1 LCATKK
7 GSMGKS
13 LIIVES
19 PAKARTITK
28 FLGKDFVVK
37 ASVGHIKDLPK
48 TKLGVDIE
56 HGFEPHYIMIRGK
69 KKIITELKKA
79 GKAATEIYLAPDPD
93 REGEAI
99 AWHIAEVLADTKKN
113 IYRVLIHEI
122 TPRAV
127 ADALKNHRE
136 LQESLYRAQ
145 QARRILD
152 RLVGYKI
159 SPLLWQK
166 VKRGLSAGRVQ
177 SVALRLICDREREI
191 KAFNPQEYWSITARL
206 QHPQKPPAFE
216 AKLTQIKEQKIQIS
230 NEEEAKKITDG
241 LLGKQFVVADI
252 AKKEKKRNPSPPF
265 ITSTLQ
271 QEASRKLR
279 FSAKKTMFIAQQ
291 LYEGIDLGEWGR
303 VGLITYM
310 RTDSVRLSQDAIKEV
325 RDLIRKQFGEEY
337 LPDKPHLYKSRASAQ
352 EAHEAIRP
360 TSLDMPP
367 KKVKEFLTTDQR
379 SLYKLIWDRFLACQM
394 RPAILDQTT
403 IKIKADDHLFVAT
416 GSVMKFTG
424 FTAVYVEGKDTQEGE
439 EEEGV
444 LPALNPGDILQ
455 LLDIVPKQ
463 HFTQPPPRFTES
475 TLVRELEEK
484 GIGRPSTYATILSN
498 IRDKRY
504 VELIERKFHPTDL
517 GFLVA
522 DLLTDNFP
530 TIMDVGFTAHM
541 EENLDKIEEEKVP
554 WRQVLEEFYQP
565 FEENLKK
572 AEVNMRDV
580 KAERTPT
587 DIRCEQCGSVME
599 IRWGRFGKFLS
610 CTAYPECKNAKMF
623 RKDEEGKIMVEE
635 PASVDERCPQ
645 CESPMVV
652 KEGRYGKF
660 LACSRYP
667 DCKGTKSISIGVA
680 CPQPG
685 CGGALVQ
692 RRTKKGRIFFGCNRY
707 PDCRFALWERPV
719 QKSCPQCGA
728 TFLVEKRTKEGVKL
742 VCKQEG
748 CDYQA
753 VID

>member
-1 LCATKK
+1 
-7 GSMGKS
+7 MGKS

-19 PAKARTITK
+19 PAKARTISK
-28 FLGKDFVVK
+28 FLGKEFVVK

-79 GKAATEIYLAPDPD
+79 GKAATEIFLAPDPD

-99 AWHIAEVLADTKKN
+99 AWHIAEVLADKNKN

-191 KAFNPQEYWSITARL
+191 KAFIPQEYWSITARL

-216 AKLTQIKEQKIQIS
+216 AKLTQIKEQKIQIA
-230 NEEEAKKITDG
+230 NEEEAQKITDG
-241 LLGKQFVVADI
+241 LRKKQFIVADI
-252 AKKEKKRNPSPPF
+252 TKKEKKRHPAPPF

-291 LYEGIDLGEWGR
+291 LYEGIDLGEWGQ

-310 RTDSVRLSQDAIKEV
+310 RTDSVRLSQDAVKEV
-325 RDLIRKQFGEEY
+325 RELIQKQFGEEY
-337 LPDKPHLYKSRASAQ
+337 LPDKPHLYKSRSSAQ

-367 KKVKEFLTTDQR
+367 EKVKGFLTPDQR
-379 SLYKLIWDRFLACQM
+379 SLYRLIWDRFLACQM

-403 IKIKADDHLFVAT
+403 IKIKTADHLFIAT
-416 GSVMKFTG
+416 GSVMKFAG
-424 FTAVYVEGKDTQEGE
+424 FTAVYIEGQDTQEGGE
-439 EEEGV
+439 EEEGI
-444 LPALNPGDILQ
+444 LPSLAPGDIVE
-455 LLDIVPKQ
+455 LLDLLPKQ
-463 HFTQPPPRFTES
+463 HFTQPPARFTES

-484 GIGRPSTYATILSN
+484 GIGRPSTYASILSN
-498 IRDKRY
+498 IQDKRY
-504 VELIERKFHPTDL
+504 VELIERRFHPTDL

-522 DLLTDNFP
+522 DLLTENFP

-541 EENLDKIEEEKVP
+541 EENLDKIEAEKVS
-554 WRQVLEEFYQP
+554 WRQVLEEFYHP
-565 FEENLKK
+565 FEENLKR
-572 AEVNMRDV
+572 AEANMRDV
-580 KAERTPT
+580 KGERTPT
-587 DIRCEQCGSVME
+587 DIRCEQCGSMME

-610 CTAYPECKNAKMF
+610 CTAYPECKNSKMF

-635 PASVDERCPQ
+635 PTSVEEKCPQ
-645 CESPMVV
+645 CNSPMLV

-667 DCKGTKSISIGVA
+667 DCRGTKSLSIGVA

-685 CGGALVQ
+685 CGGSLVQ
-692 RRTKKGRIFFGCNRY
+692 KRTKKGRIFFGCNKY
-707 PDCRFALWERPV
+707 PDCHFALWERPV
-719 QKSCPQCGA
+719 PQSCPQCGA
-728 TFLVEKRTKEGVKL
+728 TFLVEKRRKDGVKL
-742 VCKQEG
+742 VCKKEG

-753 VID
+753 AAD

>member
-1 LCATKK
+1 
-7 GSMGKS
+7 MGKP

-37 ASVGHIKDLPK
+37 ASVGHIRDLPK
-48 TKLGVDIE
+48 TKLGVDVE
-56 HGFEPHYIMIRGK
+56 NGFEPHYIMIRGK

-99 AWHIAEVLADTKKN
+99 AWHIAEVLADKKKN

-136 LQESLYRAQ
+136 LRESLYRAQ

-191 KAFNPQEYWSITARL
+191 KAFIPQEYWSITAQL

-216 AKLTQIKEQKIQIS
+216 AKLTQIKEQKIQID
-230 NEEEAKKITDG
+230 NEEEAQKITDG
-241 LLGKQFVVADI
+241 LRGKQFVVADI
-252 AKKEKKRNPSPPF
+252 TKKEKKRNPSPPF

-310 RTDSVRLSQDAIKEV
+310 RTDSVRLSQDAISEV
-325 RDLIRKQFGEEY
+325 RELIKRQFGDQY
-337 LPDKPHLYKSRASAQ
+337 LPDKPQFYKSRSSAQ

-367 KKVKEFLTTDQR
+367 EKVKEFLTPDQR

-394 RPAILDQTT
+394 RPAILDQTS
-403 IKIKADDHLFVAT
+403 IKIKANDHLFIAT
-416 GSVMKFTG
+416 GSVVKFAG
-424 FTAVYVEGKDTQEGE
+424 FTAVYIEGKDTQEGE
-439 EEEGV
+439 EEEGI
-444 LPALNPGDILQ
+444 LPILNPGDIVQ
-455 LLDIVPKQ
+455 LLDILPKQ

-484 GIGRPSTYATILSN
+484 GIGRPSTYASILSN

-504 VELIERKFHPTDL
+504 VELIERKFYPTEL

-522 DLLTDNFP
+522 DLLTENFP

-554 WRQVLEEFYQP
+554 WRQVLEEFYHP

-572 AEVNMRDV
+572 AEANMRDV

-587 DIRCEQCGSVME
+587 DIRCEQCGSAME

-635 PASVDERCPQ
+635 SPSVDERCPQ

-667 DCKGTKSISIGVA
+667 DCKGTKSISI
-680 CPQPG
+680 
-685 CGGALVQ
+685 
-692 RRTKKGRIFFGCNRY
+692 KGI
-707 PDCRFALWERPV
+707 RPPY
-719 QKSCPQCGA
+719 K
-728 TFLVEKRTKEGVKL
+728 
-742 VCKQEG
+742 
-748 CDYQA
+748 
-753 VID
+753 

>member
-1 LCATKK
+1 
-7 GSMGKS
+7 MGKS

-48 TKLGVDIE
+48 TKLGVDVE

-99 AWHIAEVLADTKKN
+99 AWHIAEVLADKKKN

-136 LQESLYRAQ
+136 LRESLYRAQ

-177 SVALRLICDREREI
+177 SVALKLICEREREI
-191 KAFNPQEYWSITARL
+191 QAFIPQEYWSITAQL
-206 QHPQKPPAFE
+206 EHPQKPPAFE
-216 AKLTQIKEQKIQIS
+216 AKLTQIKEQKLQIN
-230 NEEEAKKITDG
+230 NEEEAKKITAG
-241 LLGKQFVVADI
+241 LREKQFVVADI

-310 RTDSVRLSQDAIKEV
+310 RTDSVRLSQDAVREV
-325 RDLIRKQFGEEY
+325 RELIKRQFGDQY
-337 LPDKPHLYKSRASAQ
+337 LPDKPQIYKSRSSAQ

-367 KKVKEFLTTDQR
+367 EKVKEFLTPDQR

-403 IKIKADDHLFVAT
+403 IKIKANDHLFIAT
-416 GSVMKFTG
+416 GSVTKFAG

-444 LPALNPGDILQ
+444 LPILNPGDILQ
-455 LLDIVPKQ
+455 LLGILPKQ

-484 GIGRPSTYATILSN
+484 GIGRPSTYASILSN

-504 VELIERKFHPTDL
+504 VELIERKFHPTEL

-522 DLLTDNFP
+522 DLLTENFP

-554 WRQVLEEFYQP
+554 WRQVLEEFYHP

-572 AEVNMRDV
+572 AEANMRDV
-580 KAERTPT
+580 KGERTPT
-587 DIRCEQCGSVME
+587 DIRCEQCGSAME

-610 CTAYPECKNAKMF
+610 CTSYPECKNAKMF

-635 PASVDERCPQ
+635 SPSVDERCPQ
-645 CESPMVV
+645 CDSPMIV

-667 DCKGTKSISIGVA
+667 DCKGTKSVSIGVE

-685 CGGALVQ
+685 CGGSLVQ
-692 RRTKKGRIFFGCNRY
+692 RRTKKGRIFFGCNKY

-719 QKSCPQCGA
+719 KKSCPQCGA
-728 TFLVEKRTKEGVKL
+728 TFLVEKKTKEGLKL
-742 VCKQEG
+742 VCKHEG
-748 CDYQA
+748 CDYQIA
-753 VID
+753 AD

>member
-1 LCATKK
+1 
-7 GSMGKS
+7 MGKS

-48 TKLGVDIE
+48 TKLGVDVE

-99 AWHIAEVLADTKKN
+99 AWHIAEVLADKKKK

-136 LQESLYRAQ
+136 LRESLYRAQ

-177 SVALRLICDREREI
+177 SVALKLICDREREV
-191 KAFNPQEYWSITARL
+191 KAFIPQEYWSITAQL

-216 AKLTQIKEQKIQIS
+216 AKLTQIKEQKIQIN
-230 NEEEAKKITDG
+230 NEEEAQKITDG
-241 LLGKQFVVADI
+241 LRGKQFVVADI
-252 AKKEKKRNPSPPF
+252 AKKEKKRHPSPPF

-291 LYEGIDLGEWGR
+291 LYEGIDLGEWGQ

-310 RTDSVRLSQDAIKEV
+310 RTDSVRLSQDAVKEV
-325 RDLIRKQFGEEY
+325 RELIRKQFGEEY
-337 LPDKPHLYKSRASAQ
+337 LPEKPHFYKSRASAQ

-367 KKVKEFLTTDQR
+367 EKVKGFLTPDQR

-394 RPAILDQTT
+394 RSAIFDQTT
-403 IKIKADDHLFVAT
+403 IKIKADDHLFIAT
-416 GSVMKFTG
+416 GSVMKFAG
-424 FTAVYVEGKDTQEGE
+424 FTAVYVEGKDTQEGG

-444 LPALNPGDILQ
+444 LPSLNPGDILK
-455 LLDIVPKQ
+455 LLDLLPKQ
-463 HFTQPPPRFTES
+463 HFTQPPPPFTES

-484 GIGRPSTYATILSN
+484 GIGRPSTYASILSN
-498 IRDKRY
+498 IQDKRY
-504 VELIERKFHPTDL
+504 VVLIERKFHPTDL

-522 DLLTDNFP
+522 DLLIENFP

-541 EENLDKIEEEKVP
+541 EENLDKIEAEKVP
-554 WRQVLEEFYQP
+554 WRQVLEEFYHP
-565 FEENLKK
+565 FEENLKR
-572 AEVNMRDV
+572 AEANMRDV

-587 DIRCEQCGSVME
+587 DIRCDQCGSIME
-599 IRWGRFGKFLS
+599 IKWGKYGKFLS

-623 RKDEEGKIMVEE
+623 SRDEEGKIMVEE
-635 PASVDERCPQ
+635 PPSVDEKCPQ

-667 DCKGTKSISIGVA
+667 DCKGTKSMSIGVE
-680 CPQPG
+680 CPQQG
-685 CGGALVQ
+685 CGGSLVQ
-692 RRTKKGRIFFGCNRY
+692 KRTKKGRIFFACNKY
-707 PDCRFALWERPV
+707 PDCHFALWERPV
-719 QKSCPQCGA
+719 PQSCPQCGA
-728 TFLVEKRTKEGVKL
+728 TFLVEKRRKDGVTL
-742 VCKQEG
+742 ICKQEG

-753 VID
+753 AADLA

>member
-1 LCATKK
+1 
-7 GSMGKS
+7 
-13 LIIVES
+13 
-19 PAKARTITK
+19 
-28 FLGKDFVVK
+28 
-37 ASVGHIKDLPK
+37 
-48 TKLGVDIE
+48 
-56 HGFEPHYIMIRGK
+56 MIRGK

-99 AWHIAEVLADTKKN
+99 AWHIAEVLADKKKN

-191 KAFNPQEYWSITARL
+191 KAFIPQEYWSITAQL
-206 QHPQKPPAFE
+206 QHPQKPPPFE
-216 AKLTQIKEQKIQIS
+216 AKLTQIKEQKIQI
-230 NEEEAKKITDG
+230 NKEEEAKKITDS
-241 LLGKQFVVADI
+241 LRAKTFVVADI
-252 AKKEKKRNPSPPF
+252 AKKEKKRHPSPPF

-291 LYEGIDLGEWGR
+291 LYEGIDLGEWGQ

-310 RTDSVRLSQDAIKEV
+310 RTDSVRLSQDAVKEV
-325 RDLIRKQFGEEY
+325 RELIQKQFGEEY
-337 LPDKPHLYKSRASAQ
+337 LPDKPHLYKSRSSAQ

-367 KKVKEFLTTDQR
+367 EKVKGFLTPDQR

-394 RPAILDQTT
+394 RSAIFDQTT
-403 IKIKADDHLFVAT
+403 IKIKANDHLFIAT
-416 GSVMKFTG
+416 GSVMKFAG
-424 FTAVYVEGKDTQEGE
+424 FTAVYVEGKDTQEGG

-444 LPALNPGDILQ
+444 LPSLNPGDIVE
-455 LLDIVPKQ
+455 LLDIIPKQ
-463 HFTQPPPRFTES
+463 HFTQPPARFTES

-484 GIGRPSTYATILSN
+484 GIGRPSTYASILSN
-498 IRDKRY
+498 IQDKRY

-517 GFLVA
+517 GVLVA
-522 DLLTDNFP
+522 DILVDNFP
-530 TIMDVGFTAHM
+530 SIMDVGFTAQM
-541 EENLDKIEEEKVP
+541 EENLDKIEDEKVP
-554 WRQVLEEFYQP
+554 WRQVLEEFYRP
-565 FEENLKK
+565 FEENLKR
-572 AEVNMRDV
+572 AEANMRDV
-580 KAERTPT
+580 KSEKTPT
-587 DIRCEQCGSVME
+587 DIRCDLCGSIME
-599 IRWGRFGKFLS
+599 IKWGKYGKFLS

-623 RKDEEGKIMVEE
+623 SRDEEGKIMVEE
-635 PASVDERCPQ
+635 PPSVDEKCPQ

-667 DCKGTKSISIGVA
+667 ECKGTKSISTGVK
-680 CPQPG
+680 CPQEG
-685 CGGALVQ
+685 CEGSLVQ
-692 RRTKKGRIFFGCNRY
+692 RRTKKGRIFFGCNKY
-707 PDCRFALWERPV
+707 PDCRFALWEKPISRP
-719 QKSCPQCGA
+719 CPQCGA
-728 TFLVEKRTKEGVKL
+728 TFLAEKRRKEGVKL
-742 VCKQEG
+742 VCKKEG
-748 CDYQA
+748 CDYEVA
-753 VID
+753 AD

>member
-1 LCATKK
+1 
-7 GSMGKS
+7 MGKP

-56 HGFEPHYIMIRGK
+56 NGFEPHYIAIRGK
-69 KKIITELKKA
+69 GKIISELKKA
-79 GKAATEIYLAPDPD
+79 SRNAQDIYLAPDPD

-99 AWHIAEVLADTKKN
+99 AWHIAEVLADKGKN

-177 SVALRLICDREREI
+177 SVALRFICDREREI
-191 KAFNPQEYWSITARL
+191 QAFVPQEYWSITAQL
-206 QHPQKPPAFE
+206 QHPKTPPPFE
-216 AKLTQIKEQKIQIS
+216 AKLTQIKGKKTKIGT
-230 NEEEAKKITDG
+230 EKEAKKITGG
-241 LLGKQFVVADI
+241 LRSKPFRVEDV
-252 AKKEKKRNPSPPF
+252 AKKEKRRNPAPPF

-279 FSAKKTMFIAQQ
+279 FSAKKTMRIAQQ
-291 LYEGIDLGEWGR
+291 LYEGIDLGKMGQ

-310 RTDSVRLSQDAIKEV
+310 RTDSVRLSQDAIREV
-325 RDLIRKQFGEEY
+325 RELIRKQFGEEY
-337 LPDKPHLYKSRASAQ
+337 LPDKPHFYKSRSSAQ
-352 EAHEAIRP
+352 EAHEAVRP

-367 KKVKEFLTTDQR
+367 EKIKGFLSADQR
-379 SLYKLIWDRFLACQM
+379 SLYKLIWERFIACQM
-394 RPAILDQTT
+394 RPAIFDQTT
-403 IKIKADDHLFVAT
+403 IKIKAGDHLFVAT
-416 GSVMKFTG
+416 GSVMKFAG
-424 FTAVYVEGKDTQEGE
+424 FTAVYVEGKDTQDGGE
-439 EEEGV
+439 EEGI
-444 LPALNPGDILQ
+444 LPPVNPGDQLE
-455 LLDIVPKQ
+455 LLDLLPKQ

-484 GIGRPSTYATILSN
+484 GIGRPSTYAAILSN
-498 IRDKRY
+498 IQDKRY
-504 VELIERKFHPTDL
+504 VELTDRKFHPTDL
-517 GFLVA
+517 GVLVA
-522 DLLTDNFP
+522 ELLIENFP
-530 TIMDVGFTAHM
+530 TIMDAGFTAHM

-554 WRQVLEEFYQP
+554 WKQVLEEFYQP
-565 FEENLKK
+565 FEENLKR
-572 AEVNMRDV
+572 AEANMRDV
-580 KAERTPT
+580 KGERTPT
-587 DIRCEQCGSVME
+587 DIRCDQCGSMME
-599 IRWGRFGKFLS
+599 IRWGKYGKFLS

-623 RKDEEGKIMVEE
+623 SRDKEGKIMVEE
-635 PASVDERCPQ
+635 PPTVEEKCPQ
-645 CESPMVV
+645 CDSAMVV

-660 LACSRYP
+660 LACTRYP
-667 DCKGTKSISIGVA
+667 DCKGTRSVSIGVA
-680 CPQPG
+680 CPQEG

-692 RRTKKGRIFFGCNRY
+692 RRTRKGRTFYGCSNY
-707 PDCRFALWERPV
+707 PDCRFALWERPLPRT
-719 QKSCPQCGA
+719 CPQCGA
-728 TFLVEKRTKEGVKL
+728 TFLVEKRSKAGVQYI
-742 VCKQEG
+742 CKQEE
-748 CDYQA
+748 CDYQEA
-753 VID
+753 AE

>member
-1 LCATKK
+1 
-7 GSMGKS
+7 MGKS

-56 HGFEPHYIMIRGK
+56 NGFEPHYITIRGK
-69 KKIITELKKA
+69 KKIIAELKKA
-79 GKAATEIYLAPDPD
+79 GRAATEIYLAPDPD

-99 AWHIAEVLADTKKN
+99 AWHIAEVLAGKGKN

-127 ADALKNHRE
+127 AEALKNHRE

-177 SVALRLICDREREI
+177 SVALRLVCDRENEI
-191 KAFNPQEYWSITARL
+191 RAFIPQEYWSITAQL
-206 QHPQKPPAFE
+206 QHPQNPPPFE
-216 AKLTQIKEQKIQIS
+216 AKLTQIKGKKIQIE
-230 NEEEAKKITDG
+230 NGEEAKKITDG
-241 LLGKQFVVADI
+241 LRGKPFVVEDI
-252 AKKEKKRNPSPPF
+252 KKKEKKRNPSPPF

-291 LYEGIDLGEWGR
+291 LYEGIDLGDWGQ
-303 VGLITYM
+303 VGLISYM
-310 RTDSVRLSQDAIKEV
+310 RTDSVRLSQDAVKEA
-325 RDLIRKQFGEEY
+325 RELIRKQFSEEY
-337 LPDKPHLYKSRASAQ
+337 LPEKPHVYKSRSSAQ

-360 TSLDMPP
+360 TSLDMSPE
-367 KKVKEFLTTDQR
+367 KIKEFLTSDQR

-394 RPAILDQTT
+394 RPAIFDQTT
-403 IKIKADDHLFVAT
+403 IQIKANDHLFVAT
-416 GSVMKFTG
+416 GSIMKFPG
-424 FTAVYVEGKDTQEGE
+424 FTAVYTEGKDTQDGE
-439 EEEGV
+439 EEGI
-444 LPALNPGDILQ
+444 LPPLNPGDQLE
-455 LLDIVPKQ
+455 LLDLFPKQ

-498 IRDKRY
+498 IQEKRY
-504 VELIERKFHPTDL
+504 VELIDRKFSPTDL
-517 GFLVA
+517 GFLIA
-522 DLLTDNFP
+522 NLLIDNFP
-530 TIMDVGFTAHM
+530 SIMDVGFTARL
-541 EENLDKIEEEKVP
+541 EENLDKIEEKKVP
-554 WRQVLEEFYQP
+554 WKQVLEEFYHP
-565 FEENLKK
+565 FEENLKR
-572 AEVNMRDV
+572 AEEHMRDV
-580 KAERTPT
+580 KSERMPT
-587 DIRCEQCGSVME
+587 DIRCDQCGSIME
-599 IRWGRFGKFLS
+599 IKWGKYGKFLS
-610 CTAYPECKNAKMF
+610 CTAYPDCKNAKMF

-635 PASVDERCPQ
+635 PPSVDEKCPQ
-645 CESPMVV
+645 CDSPMLV
-652 KEGRYGKF
+652 KEGRYGRF

-667 DCKGTKSISIGVA
+667 DCKGTKSMSIGVG
-680 CPQPG
+680 CPQEG

-692 RRTKKGRIFFGCNRY
+692 RRTKKGRIFFGCNNY
-707 PDCRFALWERPV
+707 PNCRFALWEKPIP
-719 QKSCPQCGA
+719 QACPQCGA
-728 TFLVEKRTKEGVKL
+728 AFLVEKRRKDGVKL
-742 VCKQEG
+742 VCKKEG
-748 CDYQA
+748 CDYQGD
-753 VID
+753 VQ

>member
-1 LCATKK
+1 
-7 GSMGKS
+7 MGKS

-79 GKAATEIYLAPDPD
+79 GKKATEIYLAPDPD

-99 AWHIAEVLADTKKN
+99 AWHIAEVLADSKKN

-191 KAFNPQEYWSITARL
+191 KAFIPQEYWSITAQL

-216 AKLTQIKEQKIQIS
+216 ARLTQIKEQKIQITD
-230 NEEEAKKITDG
+230 EEEAKKIIDG
-241 LLGKQFVVADI
+241 LREKQFIVADI

-310 RTDSVRLSQDAIKEV
+310 RTDSVRLSQDAIREV
-325 RDLIRKQFGEEY
+325 RELIKRQFGDEY
-337 LPDKPHLYKSRASAQ
+337 LPEKPHFYKSRASAQ

-367 KKVKEFLTTDQR
+367 QKVKEYLTPDQR

-394 RPAILDQTT
+394 RPALLDQTT
-403 IKIKADDHLFVAT
+403 IKIKADGYLFVAT
-416 GSVMKFTG
+416 GSIMKFVG

-439 EEEGV
+439 EEEGI
-444 LPALNPGDILQ
+444 LPTLNPGDILQ
-455 LLDIVPKQ
+455 LLDIIPKQ

-484 GIGRPSTYATILSN
+484 GIGRPSTYASILSN

-522 DLLTDNFP
+522 DLLIENFP

-541 EENLDKIEEEKVP
+541 EENLDQIEEKKVP
-554 WRQVLEEFYQP
+554 WKQVLDEFYGP

-572 AEVNMRDV
+572 AEANMRDV
-580 KAERTPT
+580 KGERTPT
-587 DIRCEQCGSVME
+587 DIRCEQCGSLME

-635 PASVDERCPQ
+635 PTSVDERCPK

-692 RRTKKGRIFFGCNRY
+692 RRTKKGRTFFGCNRY

-719 QKSCPQCGA
+719 KKSCPQCGA

-753 VID
+753 ASD

>member
-1 LCATKK
+1 
-7 GSMGKS
+7 MGKP

-37 ASVGHIKDLPK
+37 ASVGHIRDLPK
-48 TKLGVDIE
+48 TKLGVDVE
-56 HGFEPHYIMIRGK
+56 NGFEPHYIMIRGK

-99 AWHIAEVLADTKKN
+99 AWHIAEVLADKKKN

-136 LQESLYRAQ
+136 LRESLYRAQ

-191 KAFNPQEYWSITARL
+191 KAFIPQEYWSITAQL

-216 AKLTQIKEQKIQIS
+216 AKLTQIKEQKIQID
-230 NEEEAKKITDG
+230 NEEEAQKITDG
-241 LLGKQFVVADI
+241 LRGKQFIVADI

-310 RTDSVRLSQDAIKEV
+310 RTDSVRLSQDAISEV
-325 RDLIRKQFGEEY
+325 RELIKRQFGDQY
-337 LPDKPHLYKSRASAQ
+337 LPDKPQFYKSRSSAQ

-367 KKVKEFLTTDQR
+367 EKVKEFLTPDQR

-394 RPAILDQTT
+394 RPAILDQTS
-403 IKIKADDHLFVAT
+403 IKIKANDHLFIAT
-416 GSVMKFTG
+416 GSVVKFAG

-439 EEEGV
+439 EEEGI
-444 LPALNPGDILQ
+444 LPILNPGDIVQ
-455 LLDIVPKQ
+455 LLDILPKQ

-484 GIGRPSTYATILSN
+484 GIGRPSTYASILSN

-504 VELIERKFHPTDL
+504 VELIERKFYPTEL

-522 DLLTDNFP
+522 DLLTENFP

-554 WRQVLEEFYQP
+554 WRQVLEEFYHP

-572 AEVNMRDV
+572 AEANMRDV

-587 DIRCEQCGSVME
+587 DIRCEQCGSAME

-635 PASVDERCPQ
+635 SPSVDERCPQ

-667 DCKGTKSISIGVA
+667 DCKGTKSISIGVE

-685 CGGALVQ
+685 CGGSLVQ
-692 RRTKKGRIFFGCNRY
+692 RRTKKGRIFFGCNKY

-719 QKSCPQCGA
+719 KKSCPQCGA
-728 TFLVEKRTKEGVKL
+728 TFLVEKRSKEGLKL
-742 VCKQEG
+742 ICKQEG
-748 CDYQA
+748 CDYQVA
-753 VID
+753 TD

>member
-1 LCATKK
+1 MA
-7 GSMGKS
+7 KS

-19 PAKARTITK
+19 PAKARTISK

-99 AWHIAEVLADTKKN
+99 AWHIAEVLADKKKN

-191 KAFNPQEYWSITARL
+191 KAFIPQEYWSITAQL

-216 AKLTQIKEQKIQIS
+216 AKLTQIKEQKIQIN

-241 LLGKQFVVADI
+241 LRAKTFVVADI
-252 AKKEKKRNPSPPF
+252 AKKEKKRHPAPPF

-291 LYEGIDLGEWGR
+291 LYEGIDLGEWGQ

-310 RTDSVRLSQDAIKEV
+310 RTDSVRLSQDAVKEV
-325 RDLIRKQFGEEY
+325 RELIQKQFGDAY

-360 TSLDMPP
+360 TSLDMSPE
-367 KKVKEFLTTDQR
+367 KVKGFLTPDQR

-394 RPAILDQTT
+394 RSAIFDQTT
-403 IKIKADDHLFVAT
+403 IKIKANDHLFIAT
-416 GSVMKFTG
+416 GSVMKFAG
-424 FTAVYVEGKDTQEGE
+424 FTAVYVEGKDTQEGG

-444 LPALNPGDILQ
+444 LPSLNPGDIVE
-455 LLDIVPKQ
+455 LLDLLPKQ
-463 HFTQPPPRFTES
+463 HFTQPPARFTES

-484 GIGRPSTYATILSN
+484 GIGRPSTYASILSN
-498 IRDKRY
+498 IQDKRY

-517 GFLVA
+517 GVLVA
-522 DLLTDNFP
+522 DLLTENFP
-530 TIMDVGFTAHM
+530 TIMDVGFTAQM
-541 EENLDKIEEEKVP
+541 EENLDKIEAEKVS
-554 WRQVLEEFYQP
+554 WRQVLEEFYHP
-565 FEENLKK
+565 FEENLKR
-572 AEVNMRDV
+572 AEANMRDV

-587 DIRCEQCGSVME
+587 DIRCDLCGSIME
-599 IRWGRFGKFLS
+599 IKWGKYGKFLS

-623 RKDEEGKIMVEE
+623 SRDEEGKIMVEE
-635 PASVDERCPQ
+635 PPSVDEKCPQ
-645 CESPMVV
+645 CNSPMVV

-667 DCKGTKSISIGVA
+667 ECKGTKSISTGVK
-680 CPQPG
+680 CPQEG
-685 CGGALVQ
+685 CEGSLVQ
-692 RRTKKGRIFFGCNRY
+692 RRTKKGRIFFGCNKY
-707 PDCRFALWERPV
+707 PDCRFALWEKPISRP
-719 QKSCPQCGA
+719 CPQCGA
-728 TFLVEKRTKEGVKL
+728 TFLAEKRRKEGVKL

-748 CDYQA
+748 CGYEVAAD
-753 VID
+753 

>member
-1 LCATKK
+1 MSAREEGT
-7 GSMGKS
+7 MGKP

-56 HGFEPHYIMIRGK
+56 NGFEPHYIAIRGK
-69 KKIITELKKA
+69 GKIISELKKA
-79 GKAATEIYLAPDPD
+79 SRNAQDIYLAPDPD

-99 AWHIAEVLADTKKN
+99 AWHIAEVLADKGKN

-177 SVALRLICDREREI
+177 SVALRFICDREREI
-191 KAFNPQEYWSITARL
+191 QAFVPQEYWSITAQL
-206 QHPQKPPAFE
+206 QHPKTPPPFE
-216 AKLTQIKEQKIQIS
+216 AKLTQIKGKKTKIGT
-230 NEEEAKKITDG
+230 EKEAKQITNG
-241 LLGKQFVVADI
+241 LRSKPFRVEDV
-252 AKKEKKRNPSPPF
+252 AKKEKRRNPSPPF

-279 FSAKKTMFIAQQ
+279 FSAKKTMRIAQQ
-291 LYEGIDLGEWGR
+291 LYEGIDLGKMGQ

-310 RTDSVRLSQDAIKEV
+310 RTDSVRLSQDAIREV
-325 RDLIRKQFGEEY
+325 RELIRKQFGEEY
-337 LPDKPHLYKSRASAQ
+337 LPDKPHFYKSRSSAQ
-352 EAHEAIRP
+352 EAHEAVRP

-367 KKVKEFLTTDQR
+367 EKIKGFLSADQR
-379 SLYKLIWDRFLACQM
+379 SLYKLIWERFIACQM
-394 RPAILDQTT
+394 RPAIFDQTT
-403 IKIKADDHLFVAT
+403 IKIKAGDHLFVAT
-416 GSVMKFTG
+416 GSVMKFAG
-424 FTAVYVEGKDTQEGE
+424 FTAVYVEGKDTQDGGE
-439 EEEGV
+439 EEGI
-444 LPALNPGDILQ
+444 LPPVNPGDQLE
-455 LLDIVPKQ
+455 LLDLLPKQ

-484 GIGRPSTYATILSN
+484 GIGRPSTYAAILSN
-498 IRDKRY
+498 IQDKRY
-504 VELIERKFHPTDL
+504 VELTDRKFHPTDL
-517 GFLVA
+517 GVLVA
-522 DLLTDNFP
+522 ELLIENFP
-530 TIMDVGFTAHM
+530 TIMDAGFTAHM

-554 WRQVLEEFYQP
+554 WKQVLEEFYQP
-565 FEENLKK
+565 FEENLKR
-572 AEVNMRDV
+572 AEANMRDV
-580 KAERTPT
+580 KGERTPT
-587 DIRCEQCGSVME
+587 DIRCDQCGSMME
-599 IRWGRFGKFLS
+599 IRWGKYGKFLS

-623 RKDEEGKIMVEE
+623 SRDKEGKIMVEE
-635 PASVDERCPQ
+635 PPTVEEKCPQ
-645 CESPMVV
+645 CDSAMVV

-660 LACSRYP
+660 LACTRYP
-667 DCKGTKSISIGVA
+667 DCKGTRSVSIGVA
-680 CPQPG
+680 CPQEG

-692 RRTKKGRIFFGCNRY
+692 RRTRKGRTFYGCSNY
-707 PDCRFALWERPV
+707 PDCRFALWERPLPRT
-719 QKSCPQCGA
+719 CPQCGA
-728 TFLVEKRTKEGVKL
+728 TFLVEKRSKAGVQYI
-742 VCKQEG
+742 CKQEE
-748 CDYQA
+748 CDYQEA
-753 VID
+753 AE

>member
-1 LCATKK
+1 
-7 GSMGKS
+7 MGKS

-19 PAKARTITK
+19 PAKARTISK

-56 HGFEPHYIMIRGK
+56 NGFEPHYIMIRGK

-79 GKAATEIYLAPDPD
+79 SKAATEIYLAPDPD

-99 AWHIAEVLADTKKN
+99 AWHIAEVLADKKKN

-127 ADALKNHRE
+127 ADALKNHRA

-191 KAFNPQEYWSITARL
+191 KAFIPQEYWSITAQL
-206 QHPQKPPAFE
+206 QHSQKPPAFE
-216 AKLTQIKEQKIQIS
+216 AKLTQIKEQKIQIN
-230 NEEEAKKITDG
+230 NEEEAQKITDG
-241 LLGKQFVVADI
+241 LRGKQFVVADI
-252 AKKEKKRNPSPPF
+252 AKKEKKRHPSPPF

-291 LYEGIDLGEWGR
+291 LYEGIDLGEWGQ

-310 RTDSVRLSQDAIKEV
+310 RTDSVRLSQEAVKEV
-325 RDLIRKQFGEEY
+325 RELIQKQFGEEY
-337 LPDKPHLYKSRASAQ
+337 LPEKPHFYKSRASAQ

-367 KKVKEFLTTDQR
+367 EKVKGFLTPDQR

-394 RPAILDQTT
+394 RSAIFDQTT
-403 IKIKADDHLFVAT
+403 IKIKADDHLFIAT
-416 GSVMKFTG
+416 GSVMKFAG
-424 FTAVYVEGKDTQEGE
+424 FTAVYVEGKDTQEGG

-444 LPALNPGDILQ
+444 LPSLNPGDILK
-455 LLDIVPKQ
+455 LLDLLPKQ
-463 HFTQPPPRFTES
+463 HFTQPPPPFTES

-484 GIGRPSTYATILSN
+484 GIGRPSTYASILSN
-498 IRDKRY
+498 IQDKRY
-504 VELIERKFHPTDL
+504 VVLIERKFHPTDL

-522 DLLTDNFP
+522 DLLIENFP

-541 EENLDKIEEEKVP
+541 EENLDKIEAEKVP
-554 WRQVLEEFYQP
+554 WRQVLEEFYHP
-565 FEENLKK
+565 FEENLKR
-572 AEVNMRDV
+572 AEANMRDV

-587 DIRCEQCGSVME
+587 DIRCDQCGSIME
-599 IRWGRFGKFLS
+599 IKWGKYGKFLS

-623 RKDEEGKIMVEE
+623 SRDEEGKIMVEE
-635 PASVDERCPQ
+635 PPSVDEKCPQ

-667 DCKGTKSISIGVA
+667 DCKGTKSVSIGVG

-692 RRTKKGRIFFGCNRY
+692 RRTKKGRIFFGCNKY

-719 QKSCPQCGA
+719 PQSCPQCGA
-728 TFLVEKRTKEGVKL
+728 TFLVEKRRKDGVKL
-742 VCKQEG
+742 VCKKEG

-753 VID
+753 AAD

>member
-1 LCATKK
+1 
-7 GSMGKS
+7 MGKP

-37 ASVGHIKDLPK
+37 ASVGHIRDLPK
-48 TKLGVDIE
+48 TKLGVDVE

-99 AWHIAEVLADTKKN
+99 AWHIAEVLADKKKK

-136 LQESLYRAQ
+136 LRESLYRAQ

-177 SVALRLICDREREI
+177 SVALKLICDREREV
-191 KAFNPQEYWSITARL
+191 KAFIPQEYWSITAQL
-206 QHPQKPPAFE
+206 QHSQKPPAFE
-216 AKLTQIKEQKIQIS
+216 AKLTQIKEQKIQIN
-230 NEEEAKKITDG
+230 NEEEAQKITDG
-241 LLGKQFVVADI
+241 LRGKQFVVADI
-252 AKKEKKRNPSPPF
+252 TKKEKKRNPSPPF

-310 RTDSVRLSQDAIKEV
+310 RTDSVRLSQDAISEV
-325 RDLIRKQFGEEY
+325 RELIKRQFGDQY
-337 LPDKPHLYKSRASAQ
+337 LPDKPQFYKSRSSAQ

-367 KKVKEFLTTDQR
+367 EKVKEFLTPDQR
-379 SLYKLIWDRFLACQM
+379 SLYKLVWDRFLACQM
-394 RPAILDQTT
+394 RPAILDQTS
-403 IKIKADDHLFVAT
+403 IKIKANDHLFIAT
-416 GSVMKFTG
+416 GSVVKFAG

-439 EEEGV
+439 EEEGI
-444 LPALNPGDILQ
+444 LPILNPDDIVQ
-455 LLDIVPKQ
+455 LLDILPKQ

-484 GIGRPSTYATILSN
+484 GIGRPSTYASILSN

-504 VELIERKFHPTDL
+504 VELIERKFHPTEL

-522 DLLTDNFP
+522 DLLTENFP

-554 WRQVLEEFYQP
+554 WRQVLEEFYHP

-572 AEVNMRDV
+572 AEANMRDV

-587 DIRCEQCGSVME
+587 DIRCEQCGSAME

-610 CTAYPECKNAKMF
+610 CTSYPECKNAKMF

-635 PASVDERCPQ
+635 SPSVDERCPQ

-667 DCKGTKSISIGVA
+667 DCKGTKSVSIGVE
-680 CPQPG
+680 CPPARVWRVIG
-685 CGGALVQ
+685 PEA
-692 RRTKKGRIFFGCNRY
+692 
-707 PDCRFALWERPV
+707 D
-719 QKSCPQCGA
+719 
-728 TFLVEKRTKEGVKL
+728 KEGQDILWV
-742 VCKQEG
+742 Q
-748 CDYQA
+748 
-753 VID
+753 